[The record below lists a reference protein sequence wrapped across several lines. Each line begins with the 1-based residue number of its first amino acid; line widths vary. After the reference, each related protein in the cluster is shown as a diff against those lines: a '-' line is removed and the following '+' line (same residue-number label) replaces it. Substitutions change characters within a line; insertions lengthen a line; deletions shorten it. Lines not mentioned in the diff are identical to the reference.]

1 MSQPIAIAPG
11 RAAHPPLTTV
21 ALSGLALLAT
31 LWVGS
36 LGLGAAPASAQTLR
50 MGGGSPSPG
59 GSAGPAG
66 HHRPH
71 FRSAPPKVVSTPPNV
86 VHQPRF
92 FYSGPFNHRRH
103 FDHSGH
109 FNHGRPFNH
118 GGHFNHVPH
127 APTLFP
133 WSPPALAV
141 PYLASPTYGQWV
153 PGYWAY
159 TWVPQG
165 QATSVWVPGYYDK
178 DGVWV
183 AGYHAA
189 QVVQSGYYQPYW
201 VSGYWVP

>member
-1 MSQPIAIAPG
+1 MSQPIVIAPG
-11 RAAHPPLTTV
+11 RAVHPTALFTTV
-21 ALSGLALLAT
+21 AFSGLALLAT

-59 GSAGPAG
+59 GSGGPSG
-66 HHRPH
+66 HHRPY
-71 FRSAPPKVVSTPPNV
+71 FRPARPTVVSIPPNV

-92 FYSGPFNHRRH
+92 FYRG
-103 FDHSGH
+103 
-109 FNHGRPFNH
+109 PFNH
-118 GGHFNHVPH
+118 GGSFNHVPH
-127 APTLFP
+127 APKPFP
-133 WSPPALAV
+133 WAPPALAV
-141 PYLASPTYGQWV
+141 PYLTSLTYGQWV

-178 DGVWV
+178 DGVWA

-189 QVVQSGYYQPYW
+189 QVMQSGYYQPYW

>member
-11 RAAHPPLTTV
+11 RAAPPTAPFTTV

-59 GSAGPAG
+59 GNAGASG
-66 HHRPH
+66 HHRPL
-71 FRSAPPKVVSTPPNV
+71 FRPAPPTVVSTPPNV

-92 FYSGPFNHRRH
+92 FYRGPFNQGGL
-103 FDHSGH
+103 FNHSG
-109 FNHGRPFNH
+109 PL
-118 GGHFNHVPH
+118 NHVPH
-127 APTLFP
+127 APKPFP
-133 WSPPALAV
+133 WAPPALAV
-141 PYLASPTYGQWV
+141 PYLTSPAYGQWV

>member
-1 MSQPIAIAPG
+1 MSQPIPIAP
-11 RAAHPPLTTV
+11 RRTPHLTAPVTTI
-21 ALSGLALLAT
+21 ALSSLALLAT
-31 LWVGS
+31 LWLGC

-50 MGGGSPSPG
+50 MGGSPSAGGNPG
-59 GSAGPAG
+59 SSG

-71 FRSAPPKVVSTPPNV
+71 FRPAPPTVVSTAPNV

-92 FYSGPFNHRRH
+92 LYSGPFNHSGN
-103 FDHSGH
+103 HSG
-109 FNHGRPFNH
+109 P
-118 GGHFNHVPH
+118 FNHVPH
-127 APTLFP
+127 APKPFLWAP
-133 WSPPALAV
+133 SSLAV
-141 PYLASPTYGQWV
+141 PYGTPSAYGQWV

-201 VSGYWVP
+201 ISGYWVP